1 MYDIITV
8 KPPENIKYNYIMTSV
23 TRSLASTPRT
33 NGMTQTDLSFMTSY
47 TVNAEDAQLY
57 YNGRTTI
64 QIELP
69 SKSDAKWKG
78 YPIIYITNMSNSF
91 SILMRFNLGTDV
103 KVKAPDRTN
112 YESNFSVRGGFS
124 GYIVYVGDNQWMLQ
138 GVGAN
143 FDGV

>member
-8 KPPENIKYNYIMTSV
+8 KPPENINYKYIMTSV
-23 TRSLASTPRT
+23 TRTVASTPRT
-33 NGMTQTDLSFMTSY
+33 NGMSQTDLSFMNSY
-47 TVNAEDAQLY
+47 TVNSQDAQLY

-64 QIELP
+64 QI
-69 SKSDAKWKG
+69 SYS
-78 YPIIYITNMSNSF
+78 T
-91 SILMRFNLGTDV
+91 LMKFNLGTDV

>member
-1 MYDIITV
+1 M
-8 KPPENIKYNYIMTSV
+8 N
-23 TRSLASTPRT
+23 
-33 NGMTQTDLSFMTSY
+33 SY
-47 TVNAEDAQLY
+47 TVNPEDAQLY

-64 QIELP
+64 QIVLP
-69 SKSDAKWKG
+69 SKSEAKWKG
-78 YPIIYITNMSNSF
+78 YPIIYITNMSNSY
-91 SILMRFNLGTDV
+91 SILMKFNLGKDV

-143 FDGV
+143 FDGL